1 MAKRATKAKPTKRV
15 EALSHAA
22 TAARRN
28 IPTAEYQ
35 ALAERQ
41 EESDPVKP
49 VRFPRRYRLQK
60 GEERPRDKE
69 ADPQLVWNGIRIRLT
84 PAQMKKL
91 TETRFICITHNPVTM
106 SRMDRLYGVTMPEQG
121 VSQLVSVDLSG
132 AQKLA
137 AAE

>member
-1 MAKRATKAKPTKRV
+1 MAKRATKTKPTKRV

-28 IPTAEYQ
+28 IPTAEHQ

-60 GEERPRDKE
+60 GEERPRE
-69 ADPQLVWNGIRIRLT
+69 RTRIR
-84 PAQMKKL
+84 
-91 TETRFICITHNPVTM
+91 
-106 SRMDRLYGVTMPEQG
+106 S
-121 VSQLVSVDLSG
+121 SSG
-132 AQKLA
+132 TASA
-137 AAE
+137 SS